1 MLLTSAPPHSP
12 ATWILG
18 CNPQPQA
25 QTKNGSVHSNSTAT
39 VCSVDGPLDP
49 VDVIGDVGVDA
60 GQVLPRAPDA
70 PRDEADE
77 DVATAHRG
85 HQGAAAVALERFA
98 DVRLVDG

>member
-1 MLLTSAPPHSP
+1 MTVSIP
-12 ATWILG
+12 IL
-18 CNPQPQA
+18 QRL
-25 QTKNGSVHSNSTAT
+25 S

-77 DVATAHRG
+77 DVAAAHRG
-85 HQGAAAVALERFA
+85 HQGAAAVALQRFA
-98 DVRLVDG
+98 DVRFVTERVGFQTDICQNKRIAD